1 MAEPGPGQT
10 MTGQDWAGHWH
21 RGNQLMQTLKSIRNT
36 NFRFGLLIDRHAGD
50 EIEAAKVHNVVEVAQ
65 EKINK

>member
-1 MAEPGPGQT
+1 
-10 MTGQDWAGHWH
+10 
-21 RGNQLMQTLKSIRNT
+21 MQTLRSIRVT
-36 NFRFGLLIDRHAGD
+36 NFRFGLLIDGHAGD